1 VLVLLALSVLGFGGL
16 SANALP
22 DDKPA
27 DRTTD
32 SAKPDK
38 GRDPRL
44 EALWKDL
51 ASAEESKATRAL
63 LLLTT
68 TPKETVAL
76 LKTHLRPVKVEP
88 EQVARLVADLDSPK
102 F

>member
-1 VLVLLALSVLGFGGL
+1 MLVLLALSVLGFGGL

-63 LLLTT
+63 LLLTISHKAHAAERDAV
-68 TPKETVAL
+68 TPGI
-76 LKTHLRPVKVEP
+76 
-88 EQVARLVADLDSPK
+88 ARLGSAGDDSVPT
-102 F
+102 